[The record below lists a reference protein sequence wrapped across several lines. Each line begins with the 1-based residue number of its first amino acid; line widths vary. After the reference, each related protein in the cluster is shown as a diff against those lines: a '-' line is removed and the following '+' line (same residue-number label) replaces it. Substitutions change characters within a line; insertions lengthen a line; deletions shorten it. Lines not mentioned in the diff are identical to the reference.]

1 MFFLLFGFFQTIY
14 IKSPPKKVLK
24 KGVRGEELF
33 QKFLPPN
40 KILILKSYSF
50 TTQP

>member
-1 MFFLLFGFFQTIY
+1 MFFSPFSFFQTIY
-14 IKSPPKKVLK
+14 IKSPPQKVLK
-24 KGVRGEELF
+24 EGFGGRNFSKSSS
-33 QKFLPPN
+33 PPN